1 MGWIIAGA
9 IIAVILILLMTSV
22 RVRFDY
28 SDPGELRL
36 KISWLFV
43 TLVRVP
49 AKTKKQKRRDKEA
62 EKDVKTAAV
71 DAAEDSKA
79 FETSENQP
87 DSGKSPQPGNESGSA
102 AKTKPQKQ
110 SRSAK
115 SARSAKPAKP
125 AKSAKPK
132 SQKLTL
138 SDIFALVKL
147 VWDSLGKPLK
157 RVLKATRI
165 RGFRLAID
173 VGGDDAAEAAI
184 NFGKTNMA
192 AGAALAFLDGCFTLS
207 EPEFNI
213 TCNFNGEETRTE
225 CGFTAKLT
233 LIAALAFLFW
243 ALGRLVRN
251 YMSRK
256 DAAAAVEKL
265 RK

>member
-110 SRSAK
+110 SK

-165 RGFRLAID
+165 NGFRLAID

-184 NFGKTNMA
+184 KFGKTNMA
-192 AGAALAFLDGCFTLS
+192 AGAALAFLDGCFTLR

>member
-9 IIAVILILLMTSV
+9 IIAFVLILLMTSV

-28 SDPGELRL
+28 ADPGELRL

-49 AKTKKQKRRDKEA
+49 AKTKKQKRRDQKA
-62 EKDVKTAAV
+62 EKDVKSAAE
-71 DAAEDSKA
+71 DAAEAEKAADSSGEK
-79 FETSENQP
+79 QP
-87 DSGKSPQPGNESGSA
+87 LNECGSA

-110 SRSAK
+110 GSTPK
-115 SARSAKPAKP
+115 SSKQVKT
-125 AKSAKPK
+125 AKPK
-132 SQKLTL
+132 DQKLII

-157 RVLKATRI
+157 RLLKATRI
-165 RGFRLAID
+165 NGFRLAIE

-184 NFGKTNMA
+184 RFGRTNMA
-192 AGAALAFLDGCFTLS
+192 AGTALAFLDGCFTLR
-207 EPEFNI
+207 EPTFDI
-213 TCNFNGEETRTE
+213 TCKFNGEDTRTE
-225 CGFTAKLT
+225 CGFTARLT

-243 ALGRLVRN
+243 VAGRLVRN

>member
-9 IIAVILILLMTSV
+9 IIAFVLILLMTSV

-28 SDPGELRL
+28 ADPGELRL

-49 AKTKKQKRRDKEA
+49 AKTKKQKRRDKKA
-62 EKDVKTAAV
+62 EKDVKSAAE
-71 DAAEDSKA
+71 DAAEAEKA
-79 FETSENQP
+79 AGSAGEN
-87 DSGKSPQPGNESGSA
+87 PQPLNESGSA

-110 SRSAK
+110 GSTTK
-115 SARSAKPAKP
+115 SSKQVKT
-125 AKSAKPK
+125 AKPK
-132 SQKLTL
+132 DQKLTI

-157 RVLKATRI
+157 RLLKATRI
-165 RGFRLAID
+165 NGFRLAIE

-184 NFGKTNMA
+184 RFGRTNMA
-192 AGAALAFLDGCFTLS
+192 AGTALAFLDGCFTLR
-207 EPEFNI
+207 EPTFDI
-213 TCNFNGEETRTE
+213 TCKFNGEDTRTE
-225 CGFTAKLT
+225 CGFTARLT

-243 ALGRLVRN
+243 VAGRLVRN